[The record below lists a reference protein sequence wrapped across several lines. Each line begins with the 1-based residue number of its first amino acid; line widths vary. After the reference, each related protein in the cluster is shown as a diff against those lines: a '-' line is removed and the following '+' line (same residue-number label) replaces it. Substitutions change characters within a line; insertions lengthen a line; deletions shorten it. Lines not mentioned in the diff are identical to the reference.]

1 MSNPPRRVRYKMDSS
16 ITERRKTFVEIL
28 SQRGS
33 MKIALK
39 ETSKKYGVANSA
51 LRTDWNRRSNWPKQI
66 FENINNPIF
75 TFQYMLEIR
84 VALRQLE
91 NLIKKTTN
99 PNYKLG
105 AIRTK
110 IDTLFK
116 LVNLQ
121 RALDSENY
129 LERIEKLERMAEK
142 GVFIP

>member
-1 MSNPPRRVRYKMDSS
+1 MENNLTD
-16 ITERRKTFVEIL
+16 RRKTFTEIL
-28 SQRGS
+28 NRTGS

-39 ETSKKYGVANSA
+39 ETSKKYGVAKSA
-51 LRTDWNRRSNWPKQI
+51 LRTNWNRRSSWPKQI
-66 FENINNPIF
+66 FENINDPIF
-75 TFQYMLEIR
+75 IFQHTLEIR
-84 VALRQLE
+84 KSLRQLE
-91 NLIKKTTN
+91 NLINKTTN
-99 PNYKLG
+99 PNVKLG